1 MKEFR
6 TFLSIIMREVKL
18 NLGTGGGALLPTAFF
33 AGAMLLLPFAVGP
46 DRELLAKIGGGY
58 LWLALALASLVS
70 LERLFQGDIDD
81 GTMEQLSLSGLPF
94 SIAMLGKILGQFVAI
109 ILPLLVAM
117 PVAGLMLNIPSEYVM
132 PMTFTLF
139 IGALAMFLLG
149 SVGAALGA
157 SVKRGGLLVAL
168 LALPLYTPIVIFGSS
183 TAGQI
188 MMGNGIFTQGFFLL
202 SAIVLFAIVLCP
214 LAIAAAIKLNLD

>member
-1 MKEFR
+1 MKELR
-6 TFLSIIMREVKL
+6 TFLSIITREIKL

-188 MMGNGIFTQGFFLL
+188 MMGNGVFTQGFFLL

>member
-1 MKEFR
+1 MKELR
-6 TFLSIIMREVKL
+6 TILSIILREVKL

-188 MMGNGIFTQGFFLL
+188 MMGNGVFTQGFFLL

>member
-1 MKEFR
+1 
-6 TFLSIIMREVKL
+6 
-18 NLGTGGGALLPTAFF
+18 
-33 AGAMLLLPFAVGP
+33 MLLLPFAVGP
-46 DRELLAKIGGGY
+46 DRELLVKIGGGY

-188 MMGNGIFTQGFFLL
+188 MMGNGVFTQGFFLL

>member
-1 MKEFR
+1 MKELR
-6 TFLSIIMREVKL
+6 TFLSIITREVKL

-188 MMGNGIFTQGFFLL
+188 MMGNGVFTQGFFLL

>member
-1 MKEFR
+1 MKELR
-6 TFLSIIMREVKL
+6 TFLSIISREVKL

-46 DRELLAKIGGGY
+46 DRELLGKIGGGY

-81 GTMEQLSLSGLPF
+81 GTMEQLSLCGLPF
-94 SIAMLGKILGQFVAI
+94 AIAMLGKILGQFMAI

-188 MMGNGIFTQGFFLL
+188 MMGNGVFTQGFFLL

>member
-188 MMGNGIFTQGFFLL
+188 MLGNGIFTQGFFLL

>member
-1 MKEFR
+1 MKELR
-6 TFLSIIMREVKL
+6 TFLSIITREVKL

>member
-1 MKEFR
+1 MIELR
-6 TFLSIIMREVKL
+6 TFVAIIGREIKL
-18 NLGTGGGALLPTAFF
+18 NLASGGGALLPTAFF
-33 AGAMLLLPFAVGP
+33 AGAMLLLPFAIGS
-46 DRELLAKIGGGY
+46 DKELLASIGGGY

-81 GTMEQLSLSGLPF
+81 GTMEQLSLCSLPF
-94 SIAMLGKILGQFVAI
+94 SVAMLGKIIGQFVAVV
-109 ILPLLVAM
+109 LPMLVAM
-117 PVAGLMLNIPSEYVM
+117 PIGALMLNIPSQYVL
-132 PMTFTLF
+132 PITGTLF

-183 TAGQI
+183 TASQI
-188 MMGNGIFTQGFFLL
+188 LMGNGVFTQGFFLL
-202 SAIVLFAIVLCP
+202 AAIVLFAVVLCP